1 MRRDPNV
8 GHDDPEEKGKS
19 ASFLSMNEY
28 PEKCEQL
35 IQG

>member
-8 GHDDPEEKGKS
+8 GHEDPAEKGKS

-28 PEKCEQL
+28 LEKCEES